1 VQFAVGDVVVY
12 SAYGLGRV
20 VARRQRLVL
29 GVEQEVVV
37 LEFDDGLTV
46 SLPLERARE
55 QLRALASETEI
66 GRVQETLRQRGAV
79 GKEPWLSRQRQARA
93 KLTGGEPLGLAE
105 IVRDGA
111 ARQRSLSAKGT
122 KPELSEGE
130 RRVFLKARQLLST
143 EIGHVR
149 GLGTI
154 EADHWIDQQLACA

>member
-1 VQFAVGDVVVY
+1 VQLVVGDVVVY

-20 VARRQRLVL
+20 VARQQRLIV

-55 QLRALASETEI
+55 QLRALATETEI
-66 GRVQETLRQRGAV
+66 GQVQETLRERGAV
-79 GKEPWLSRQRQARA
+79 GKQPWLARQRQTRA

-111 ARQRSLSAKGT
+111 ARQRSLTAQGT
-122 KPELSEGE
+122 KPELSDGE
-130 RRVFLKARQLLST
+130 RRVFLKARQLLSN
-143 EIGHVR
+143 EIGQVR
-149 GLGTI
+149 GLGAT
-154 EADHWIDQQLACA
+154 EADHWIDQQLAHT